1 MSNIKRV
8 LYILYLILKK
18 HPSEKLTIQI
28 NFIFTRYKSAK
39 YLILTYRKIKIILI
53 FFLSIP
59 EYLIIFII
67 IIIFLVL
74 RPFMKIKIFEL
85 ETRAIGALALPTEI
99 FLCEKNLGLHS
110 NKKNEFIICFPNSK
124 ISNFFL
130 YKKFKKNLVVV
141 PILFFK
147 KIFFLSNKIFF
158 LKSFL
163 SSHRNWRYHPNN
175 WQYIDIHDVL
185 SKNKPTINFSN
196 EELEEG
202 RKFLESFHI
211 KAKDSF
217 FCFNSRSKYYASEID
232 NSCRNSDI
240 NLQVKGIENIVN
252 ENFKAFRMGSVKQ
265 NPIITENK
273 NIIDYTNLKERS
285 DFLDIYL
292 LFNCK
297 FMVSTG
303 TGLDTVPALNRKK
316 VLYVNYFLQDAH
328 HQPGGYVPIIV
339 PKKFMDL
346 KRKILIP
353 YREVFDKN
361 LLRCSSL
368 NELNKLGYNLID
380 NSEIEILKAIK
391 EMYELSFSED
401 HAIDGNYKYKN
412 VDLEVL
418 NKNFWNLYEKKYLF
432 KPKPVVMSI
441 SENFIHNNSS
451 LFI

>member
-1 MSNIKRV
+1 MQNIKRV
-8 LYILYLILKK
+8 LYILYLISKK
-18 HPSEKLTIQI
+18 PPTEKLTTQI
-28 NFIFTRYKSAK
+28 NFIFIRYKLAK
-39 YLILTYRKIKIILI
+39 YIILTYRKIKNTLI

-67 IIIFLVL
+67 IIFFLIL
-74 RPFMKIKIFEL
+74 RSVIKIKIFEL
-85 ETRAIGALALPTEI
+85 ETRAIGAFGLPTEI
-99 FLCEKNLGLHS
+99 FLCEKKLGLHS
-110 NKKNEFIICFPNSK
+110 NKKNEFIVCFPNNK
-124 ISNFFL
+124 ISNLFL
-130 YKKFKKNLVVV
+130 FKKFKQNLFVV

-147 KIFFLSNKIFF
+147 KIFFLSNTISFF
-158 LKSFL
+158 KLFL
-163 SSHRNWRYHPNN
+163 SSHRNWRYHHNN
-175 WQYIDIHDVL
+175 LQYVDIHDVL
-185 SKNKPTINFSN
+185 SKTKPIIDFSN

-202 RKFLESFHI
+202 RKFLESFDI
-211 KAKDSF
+211 KVKDSF
-217 FCFNSRSKYYASEID
+217 FCFNARSKYYASEID

-303 TGLDTVPALNRKK
+303 TGLDTVPLLNRKK
-316 VLYVNYFLQDAH
+316 VLYVNYYLQDAH

-346 KRKILIP
+346 KTKILIP
-353 YREVFDKN
+353 YSEVFDKN
-361 LLRCSSL
+361 LLRCVSIQ
-368 NELNKLGYNLID
+368 ELNKLGYNLID
-380 NSEIEILKAIK
+380 NSKNEILAAIK
-391 EMYELSFSED
+391 EMYELSFSQD
-401 HAIDGNYKYKN
+401 HAIDDEYSYKN
-412 VDLEVL
+412 KNLEVL
-418 NKNFWNLYEKKYLF
+418 NKNFWNYYEKKYLF
-432 KPKPVVMSI
+432 KPRPRVMSI
-441 SENFIHNNSS
+441 SENFLHNNFS